1 MFRFVLP
8 GFNVR
13 PLELSAAVG
22 IEQLKRLPKI
32 IIERRKCKII
42 KEMHEKSPRYNFT
55 KEIGE
60 SSWFGLVF

>member
-32 IIERRKCKII
+32 IIERRK
-42 KEMHEKSPRYNFT
+42 MQNY
-55 KEIGE
+55 
-60 SSWFGLVF
+60 